1 MGSVRRVGVVSTGRV
16 RVHPEHVSATWQ
28 PMMLWMATSR
38 RWTAPLPIQAFVV
51 EHDDGL
57 VLFDTGQDRASVT
70 DPGYF
75 PGGVVG
81 AMYRRT
87 AQADIPPDA
96 TLSAGLAAQG
106 YAPADVSTVVIS
118 HLHQDH
124 IGGLGEVPQARILVD
139 PTEWATVHARSA
151 LLAGIMARHIEA
163 PGRRWEQVTYD
174 TGDAAGLAPFSEA
187 FDVLGDG
194 TLVLVRTP
202 GHTPGS
208 LSLVVRRPGWAPLA
222 LVGDL
227 TYSCDLFDA
236 GKVPGSGKK
245 DELLASSDAVRRL
258 RDTLPGLAV
267 LAAHDPQAPALL
279 AQATAGA

>member
-1 MGSVRRVGVVSTGRV
+1 MSKVQRVGVVTTGVVRV
-16 RVHPEHVSATWQ
+16 RPEHISANWK

-38 RWTAPLPIQAFVV
+38 HWTSPLPIQAFVV

-87 AQADIPPDA
+87 AQAEIPADQ
-96 TLSAGLAAQG
+96 TLSAGLERLG
-106 YAPADVSTVVIS
+106 YSASDVSTVVIS

-139 PTEWATVHARSA
+139 PSEWATVHARGAELS
-151 LLAGIMARHIEA
+151 GIMARHIEA
-163 PGRRWEQVTYD
+163 PGRQWEQVSYD
-174 TGDAAGLAPFSEA
+174 DRDRGVGPFEES
-187 FDVLGDG
+187 FDLFGDG
-194 TLVLVRTP
+194 TLTLVRTP

-208 LSLVVRRPGWAPLA
+208 LSMVVRQSGWAPMA

-227 TYSCDLFDA
+227 TYSCDLLEA
-236 GKVPGSGKK
+236 GKVPGSGEK
-245 DELLASSDAVRRL
+245 DELRRSSDSLLSL
-258 RDTLPGLAV
+258 RDHLPGLAI
-267 LAAHDPQAPALL
+267 LAAHDASAPQLL
-279 AQATAGA
+279 AEATAA

>member
-1 MGSVRRVGVVSTGRV
+1 MGTVRRVGVLSTGMVKV
-16 RVHPEHVSATWQ
+16 RPEHIEATWK

-38 RWTAPLPIQAFVV
+38 RWTAPLPIQAFVI

-87 AQADIPPDA
+87 AQADIPADQ
-96 TLSAGLAAQG
+96 TLTAGLEQLG
-106 YAPADVSTVVIS
+106 YAAKDVSTVVIS

-124 IGGLGEVPQARILVD
+124 IGGLSEVPQARILID
-139 PTEWATVHARSA
+139 PEEWATVHAKGAELS
-151 LLAGIMARHIEA
+151 GIMARHIEA
-163 PGRRWEQVTYD
+163 PGRRWEPVAYD
-174 TGDAAGLAPFSEA
+174 GKGAGLAPFTESSDL
-187 FDVLGDG
+187 FGDG
-194 TLVLVRTP
+194 TMVLVRTP

-208 LSLVVRRPGWAPLA
+208 LSLVVRRDGWAPMA

-227 TYSCDLFDA
+227 TYSCELLDA
-236 GKVPGSGKK
+236 GAIPGAGEK
-245 DELLASSDAVRRL
+245 DELRRSSESVRALQRN
-258 RDTLPGLAV
+258 LPGLAV
-267 LAAHDPQAPALL
+267 LAAHDPRAGAHL
-279 AQATAGA
+279 ARATAG

>member
-1 MGSVRRVGVVSTGRV
+1 MGTVQRVGVLSTGMVKV
-16 RVHPEHVSATWQ
+16 RPEHIEATWK

-38 RWTAPLPIQAFVV
+38 RWTTPLPIQAFVI

-87 AQADIPPDA
+87 AQADIPEDQ
-96 TLSAGLAAQG
+96 TLTAGLERLG
-106 YAPADVSTVVIS
+106 YAASDVTTVVIS

-124 IGGLGEVPQARILVD
+124 IGGLSEVPQARILID
-139 PTEWATVHARSA
+139 PAEWATVHAKGAELS
-151 LLAGIMARHIEA
+151 GIMARHIEA
-163 PGRRWEQVTYD
+163 PGRRWEQVAYD
-174 TGDAAGLAPFSEA
+174 GAGAGLTPFSQS
-187 FDVLGDG
+187 FDLFGDG
-194 TLVLVRTP
+194 TMVLVRTP

-208 LSLVVRRPGWAPLA
+208 LSMVVRRDGWAPMA

-227 TYSCDLFDA
+227 TYSCELLDA
-236 GKVPGSGKK
+236 GAIPGAGEK
-245 DELLASSDAVRRL
+245 DELRQSSDSVLALQRN
-258 RDTLPGLAV
+258 LPGLAV
-267 LAAHDPQAPALL
+267 LAAHDPRAGEHL
-279 AQATAGA
+279 ARATAG

>member
-1 MGSVRRVGVVSTGRV
+1 MSTGMVKV
-16 RVHPEHVSATWQ
+16 RPEHIEATWK

-38 RWTAPLPIQAFVV
+38 QWTAPLPIQAFVI

-87 AQADIPPDA
+87 AQADIPADQ
-96 TLSAGLAAQG
+96 TLTAGLERLG
-106 YAPADVSTVVIS
+106 YAASDVTTVVIS

-124 IGGLGEVPQARILVD
+124 IGGLSEVPQARILID
-139 PTEWATVHARSA
+139 PAEWATVHAKGAELS
-151 LLAGIMARHIEA
+151 GIMARHIEA
-163 PGRRWEQVTYD
+163 PGRRWEPVAYD
-174 TGDAAGLAPFSEA
+174 GTGTGLSPFTES
-187 FDVLGDG
+187 FDLFGDG
-194 TLVLVRTP
+194 TMVVVRTP

-208 LSLVVRRPGWAPLA
+208 LSLVVRRDGWASLA

-227 TYSCDLFDA
+227 TYSCELLDRGAIPGA
-236 GKVPGSGKK
+236 GEK
-245 DELLASSDAVRRL
+245 DELRRSSDSVLALQRN
-258 RDTLPGLAV
+258 LPGLAV
-267 LAAHDPQAPALL
+267 LAAHDPS
-279 AQATAGA
+279 AGAHLARAIAG

>member
-1 MGSVRRVGVVSTGRV
+1 MGTVRRVGVLSTGMVKV
-16 RVHPEHVSATWQ
+16 RPEHIKATWK

-38 RWTAPLPIQAFVV
+38 RWTAPLPIQAFVI

-57 VLFDTGQDRASVT
+57 VLFDTGQDRASVI

-87 AQADIPPDA
+87 AQAQIPADQ
-96 TLSAGLAAQG
+96 TLTAGLEQLG
-106 YAPADVSTVVIS
+106 YAATDVSTVVIS

-124 IGGLGEVPQARILVD
+124 IGGLSEVPQARILID
-139 PTEWATVHARSA
+139 PAEWATVHAKGAELS
-151 LLAGIMARHIEA
+151 GIMARHIEA
-163 PGRRWEQVTYD
+163 PGRRWEQVAYD
-174 TGDAAGLAPFSEA
+174 DTDSGLSPFTESLDL
-187 FDVLGDG
+187 FGDG

-208 LSLVVRRPGWAPLA
+208 LSLVVRRDGWAPMA

-227 TYSCDLFDA
+227 TYSCELLDA
-236 GKVPGSGKK
+236 GAIPGAGEK
-245 DELLASSDAVRRL
+245 DELRRSSDSVLALQRN
-258 RDTLPGLAV
+258 LPGLAV
-267 LAAHDPQAPALL
+267 LAAHDPSAAAHL
-279 AQATAGA
+279 ARAIAG

>member
-1 MGSVRRVGVVSTGRV
+1 MMGTVRRVGVVSTGMVKV
-16 RVHPEHVSATWQ
+16 RPEHIAATWK

-38 RWTAPLPIQAFVV
+38 RWTPPLPIQAFVL

-87 AQADIPPDA
+87 AQADIPADQ
-96 TLSAGLAAQG
+96 TLTAGMERLG
-106 YAPADVSTVVIS
+106 YAVGDVSTVVIS

-124 IGGLGEVPQARILVD
+124 IGGLSEVPQARILVD
-139 PTEWATVHARSA
+139 PAEWATVHGRGAELS
-151 LLAGIMARHIEA
+151 GIMAQHIEA
-163 PGRRWEQVTYD
+163 PGRRWDSVAYD
-174 TGDAAGLAPFSEA
+174 GTGRGLTPFAES
-187 FDVLGDG
+187 FDLFGDG
-194 TLVLVRTP
+194 ALVLVRTP

-208 LSLVVRRPGWAPLA
+208 LSLVVRRDGWAPMA

-227 TYSCDLFDA
+227 TYSCELLAA
-236 GKVPGSGKK
+236 GVVPGAGEK
-245 DELLASSDAVRRL
+245 DELRRSSAAVLSLQRN
-258 RDTLPGLAV
+258 LPGLAV
-267 LAAHDPQAPALL
+267 LAAHDPSAADHL
-279 AQATAGA
+279 ARATAG